1 MAKTKNADRPRKP
14 TKAPTPDPVYDP
26 WFYLRSI
33 FDDLKSLV
41 PIEPWEKKKRDG
53 DPHSLERNNACA
65 GALAL
70 FFASC
75 LVY

>member
-41 PIEPWEKKKRDG
+41 PIEPWGKKNVTEILTLWNAIMPVLVRW
-53 DPHSLERNNACA
+53 HCFSLP
-65 GALAL
+65 
-70 FFASC
+70 
-75 LVY
+75 V